1 MASAV
6 GERDGQGKRPR
17 CVGLIFLPAVALA
30 LTAMLAAGCGGAG
43 DDRAKAEDSLRHYIS
58 GMHPGEGAFPTDAGP
73 PRVQDKSCKDRHVT
87 TKRDQHHTFHSATK
101 RLPAGFALWSCVVT
115 FRNSLTLPVVVAVK
129 GSEVVAVVA
138 IFPGASPNA
147 PRQSPARTY
156 TG

>member
-1 MASAV
+1 MARLV
-6 GERDGQGKRPR
+6 TVTGG
-17 CVGLIFLPAVALA
+17 LA
-30 LTAMLAAGCGGAG
+30 LVAVLLTGCGGGG
-43 DDRAKAEDSLRHYIS
+43 DDRAKVEDSLRHYIS

-115 FRNSLTLPVVVAVK
+115 FRNSLTLPVGVAVK

-147 PRQSPARTY
+147 PRQSPARTH